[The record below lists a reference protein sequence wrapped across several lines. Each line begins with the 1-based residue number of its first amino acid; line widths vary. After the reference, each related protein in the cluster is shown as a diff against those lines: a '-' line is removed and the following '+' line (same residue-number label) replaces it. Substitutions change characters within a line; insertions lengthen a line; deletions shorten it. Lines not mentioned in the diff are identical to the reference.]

1 MAKVL
6 FDISRIFIR
15 GSRFSPTG
23 IDRVV
28 VAYARWLLQQ
38 PQIELQPVL
47 TFGGRLFGAPRR
59 MLERTIRLNEAFG
72 QQRNDSDTPGASWG
86 ALQHALSSKI
96 DRAAPLRASP
106 AP

>member
-28 VAYARWLLQQ
+28 VAYARWLLDQ
-38 PQIELQPVL
+38 PDIELQPVL
-47 TFGGRLFGAPRR
+47 TFGGRVLGIPRR
-59 MLERTIRLNEAFG
+59 MLERTILQNQAFG
-72 QQRNDSDTPGASWG
+72 RQRNENDAPGEVWG
-86 ALQHALSSKI
+86 ALQQALDGDI
-96 DRAAPLRASP
+96 DRASTMRAR
-106 AP
+106 